1 MKRFARALERAW
13 YRPGAGWWPLRPL
26 AWLFGRVVALRRA
39 AYARGWLRSRRIGVP
54 VLVIGNITVGGSGK
68 TPLVILIVRLLQAR
82 GLCPGV
88 VSRGYG
94 GRAESY
100 PQRVT
105 AATSTAVAGDE
116 PVLIARRA
124 GVPVAVDPDRA
135 RAAATLVAEA
145 GIDCVVADDG
155 LQHYRLARDMEIAVT
170 DARRGL
176 GNRWLL
182 PAGPLREP
190 PGRLDIVDLSLL
202 HGAGGDF
209 ELVPGAAHSLDDS
222 RTLAL
227 ADFVDRPVHAVA
239 GIGDPTRFFDMLRG
253 CGLTVIEHPMPD
265 HHVYTARDLTFDDHG
280 PVLMTEK
287 DAVKCADLSA
297 DTHWYVPV
305 DARLTEAG
313 AARLERA
320 LARFAVS
327 PGSAR

>member
-1 MKRFARALERAW
+1 MKRLVRALERAW
-13 YRPGAGWWPLRPL
+13 YRPGGAWWPLLPL

-39 AYARGWLRSRRIGVP
+39 AYARGWLRSRRVGVP

-68 TPLVILIVRLLQAR
+68 TPLVILIVRTLQAR
-82 GLCPGV
+82 GLRPGV

-94 GRAESY
+94 GRSGRY
-100 PQRVT
+100 PLRVT
-105 AATSTAVAGDE
+105 ATTPTAVAGDE

-135 RAAATLVAEA
+135 RAAAALVAEA
-145 GIDCVVADDG
+145 GVDCVVADDG

-176 GNRWLL
+176 GNRRLL

-190 PGRLDIVDLSLL
+190 PGRLDGVDLSLV

-209 ELVPGAAHSLDDS
+209 ELVPGAAQSLDHTS
-222 RTLAL
+222 TRAL
-227 ADFVDRPVHAVA
+227 ADFVGRPVHAVA
-239 GIGDPTRFFDMLRG
+239 GIGDPGRFFAMLRG

-265 HHVYTARDLTFDDHG
+265 HHVYTAGELMFDDDA

-287 DAVKCADLSA
+287 DAVKCADLA
-297 DTHWYVPV
+297 AETRWYVPV

-320 LARFAVS
+320 LAHFAVH
-327 PGSAR
+327 PGATR